1 VAFYITSRES
11 YAVDKINIRQKFG
24 IRIKELRAVTGL
36 SQEAFADKCGFA
48 RSYMSRVER
57 GGANPSIDAIEVL
70 AVALGVQIKD
80 LFADGPVML
89 KKRAPEITLVPYAP
103 DGSHFGPHLERA
115 GKFTVGDKDDEVQ
128 LEDFDESLAYLRRMG
143 VAKWR
148 RPNAAGNWGIVSAV
162 RWDEQPSNTRRKKE
176 Y

>member
-1 VAFYITSRES
+1 MAFYITVRDSLG
-11 YAVDKINIRQKFG
+11 VDKINIRHQFG
-24 IRIKELRAVTGL
+24 ARIRELRASTGL

-70 AVALGVQIKD
+70 AVALGVRIRD
-80 LFADGPVML
+80 LFTDAPVKL
-89 KKRAPEITLVPYAP
+89 KKRPPEVTLVPYAA
-103 DGSHFGPHLERA
+103 DGSHFGSHLKRA
-115 GKFTVGDKDDEVQ
+115 AKFTVGDKDDEIQ
-128 LEDFDESLAYLRRMG
+128 FEDFDEALAYLRRMG

-162 RWDEQPSNTRRKKE
+162 RWATP
-176 Y
+176 

>member
-1 VAFYITSRES
+1 VAFYITCRDSHGVE
-11 YAVDKINIRQKFG
+11 KINIRHQFG
-24 IRIKELRAVTGL
+24 ARIRELRASTGL

-57 GGANPSIDAIEVL
+57 GGANPSIDAVEVL

-80 LFADGPVML
+80 LFTDAPVKL
-89 KKRAPEITLVPYAP
+89 KKRPPEVTLVPYAA
-103 DGSHFGPHLERA
+103 DGSHFGPHLKRA
-115 GKFTVGDKDDEVQ
+115 GLFTVGEKDDEVQ
-128 LEDFDESLAYLRRMG
+128 FENFDEALAYLRRMG

-162 RWDEQPSNTRRKKE
+162 RWMES
-176 Y
+176 

>member
-1 VAFYITSRES
+1 MQ
-11 YAVDKINIRQKFG
+11 KINIRQQLG
-24 IRIKELRAVTGL
+24 TRIKELRAATGL

-70 AVALGVQIKD
+70 AVALGVQIRD
-80 LFADGPVML
+80 LFTDAPMKL
-89 KKRAPEITLVPYAP
+89 KKRPPEVTLVPYAA
-103 DGSHFGPHLERA
+103 DGSHFGPHLKRA

-128 LEDFDESLAYLRRMG
+128 FDDFDEALAYLRRMG

-148 RPNAAGNWGIVSAV
+148 RPNAAGSWGIVSAV
-162 RWDEQPSNTRRKKE
+162 RWAPPE
-176 Y
+176 